1 MNRQKLRKALILV
14 SFLLFPLTVFYF
26 SPILILVGASMGI
39 ITGSFIMFTA
49 LFVISLFFGRA
60 WCGWAC
66 PSGGLQEYCFA
77 INDNKTK
84 EKYYKAKYFI
94 WVPWISF
101 IAILAILA
109 GGYTKIDPLFFTNNG
124 ISIYEPFLYLIYFAV
139 LLILLIPAIFGGK
152 RAACHYLCWMAPFM
166 IIGTKIK
173 NMIGWPSLHLRA
185 DKELCVECKTCS
197 KNCPMSLEVNEKVK
211 KDDMKDYE
219 CILCGTCI
227 DSCPKGTINYHFS
240 NFKK

>member
-1 MNRQKLRKALILV
+1 MDRQKLRKTLILV
-14 SFLLFPLTVFYF
+14 SFLIFPLTVFYF

-39 ITGSFIMFTA
+39 ITGSFIVFAA
-49 LFVISLFFGRA
+49 LFFISLFFGRA

-66 PSGGLQEYCFA
+66 PSGGLQEYCSA
-77 INDNKTK
+77 INNNKTI

-94 WVPWISF
+94 FVPWISL

-109 GGYTKIDPLFFTNNG
+109 GGFTKIDPLIFTSNG
-124 ISIYEPFLYLIYFAV
+124 ISIYEPFLYSIYFAV
-139 LLILLIPAIFGGK
+139 LLLLIVPVIFGGK

-173 NMIGWPSLHLRA
+173 NTMGWPSLHLRVN
-185 DKELCVECKTCS
+185 KETCVECKICN

-211 KDDMKDYE
+211 RDDMNDYE

-240 NFKK
+240 NSKK

>member
-1 MNRQKLRKALILV
+1 MDRQKLRKALILI

-39 ITGSFIMFTA
+39 ITGSFIVFTA
-49 LFVISLFFGRA
+49 LFIISLFFGRV

-66 PSGGLQEYCFA
+66 PSGGLQEACFT
-77 INDNKTK
+77 INDDKTK

-94 WVPWISF
+94 WVPWIFF
-101 IAILAILA
+101 IAILALLA

-139 LLILLIPAIFGGK
+139 LLILLVPAIFGGK

-173 NMIGWPSLHLRA
+173 NTFGWPSLHINA
-185 DKELCVECKTCS
+185 DKNLCIECKTCS
-197 KNCPMSLEVNEKVK
+197 KNCPMSLEVLEKVK
-211 KDDMKDYE
+211 KEDMQDNE

-227 DSCPKGTINYHFS
+227 DSCPTETINYQFR
-240 NFKK
+240 NTKN